1 VTDVF
6 VSEVPDVSRVPLGD
20 IPAAS
25 SAGALARILP
35 GGAPVVPVAAFS
47 SAL

>member
-6 VSEVPDVSRVPLGD
+6 VSEVPDVSRVPLGA

-35 GGAPVVPVAAFS
+35 GAPVVPVAAFS
-47 SAL
+47 SAI